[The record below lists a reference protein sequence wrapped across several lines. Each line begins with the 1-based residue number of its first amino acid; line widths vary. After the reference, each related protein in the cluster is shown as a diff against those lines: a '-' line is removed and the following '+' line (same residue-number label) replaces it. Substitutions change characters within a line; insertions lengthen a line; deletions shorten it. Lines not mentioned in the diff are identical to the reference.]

1 MKIFR
6 FVLLMNLLLITLVIG
21 YSYGAPPPKDTIQF
35 EEELKNVNI
44 ELSKVNKRVV
54 RRWLGSYDSAYP
66 DLAEKLLEIL
76 KDRSP
81 IGQPVQLDVIEGRYR
96 EVKGKQAG
104 EYIPPPH
111 EPASVKKAYIH
122 AWEEVNPIE
131 GGTLIKDNDTDDMIL
146 DKIAPKLEKKI

>member
-1 MKIFR
+1 MKKLT
-6 FVLLMNLLLITLVIG
+6 FVLLMNFMLITLVID
-21 YSYGAPPPKDTIQF
+21 YSFGAPPPKDAIQY
-35 EEELKNVNI
+35 EQELKNVNI

-111 EPASVKKAYIH
+111 ELPNVKKAYIH
-122 AWEEVNPIE
+122 AWEEVNPIR
-131 GGTLIKDNDTDDMIL
+131 GGKLIRDNDTDDMIL
-146 DKIAPKLEKKI
+146 DKIAPRH